1 MLLILIVRNFAPDL
15 NKSFPFGKYNCN
27 RNLNIKNMSVMVKN
41 ACLLADRINNLEE
54 SATLAMS
61 KKSRELAALGHKVIN
76 LSIGEPD
83 FKTPKHICE
92 AAKDAIDQGFH
103 SYTPVAGIPELRKVI
118 AEKFNRDNHLDWKA
132 ENVIVS
138 TGAKHSLA
146 NALAVM
152 VNPGD
157 EVIIFAPYWVSYSE
171 LVKLA
176 EGTSVIVEGAFDNDF
191 KVTAEQF
198 EAAITDKTK
207 VVMFAS
213 PNNPTGS
220 VYSEAELRAI
230 GKVVEKYP
238 NIFVLA
244 DEIYEYINFREEGH
258 FSIGSIPSIKERVI
272 TVNGMAKGFA
282 MTGWR
287 IGFIGASKW
296 IVDGIEKLQG
306 QVTSGTNHIAQRAS
320 MVAWNDMTA
329 PETMKKAYLL
339 RRDLVIGLLKEIP
352 GFKVNVPEGAF
363 YAFPDISAYFGTT
376 DGETNI
382 NNSDDLSLW
391 LLEKAFV
398 ATVSGTSFGAPNCI
412 RISTAASEE
421 SLKEAISRIK
431 TAVATLK

>member
-1 MLLILIVRNFAPDL
+1 
-15 NKSFPFGKYNCN
+15 
-27 RNLNIKNMSVMVKN
+27 MVETAN
-41 ACLLADRINNLEE
+41 LLADRINNLEE

-61 KKSRELAALGHKVIN
+61 KKSRELAAQGHKVIN

-92 AAKDAIDQGFH
+92 AAKQAIDNGFH
-103 SYTPVAGIPELRKVI
+103 AYTPVAGIPELRKAI
-118 AEKFNRDNHLDWKA
+118 AEKFQRDNNIDWKP

-171 LVKLA
+171 MVKLA
-176 EGTSVIVEGAFDNDF
+176 EGTSVILEGAFDNDF
-191 KVTAEQF
+191 KVTPEQL

-207 VVMFAS
+207 VVMYAS

-230 GKVVEKYP
+230 AAVIEKHE
-238 NIFVLA
+238 NVFVLA

-258 FSIGSIPSIKERVI
+258 FSIGSIPAIKDRVI

-287 IGFIGASKW
+287 IGFIGAAKW
-296 IVDGIEKLQG
+296 IVDGIDKLQG
-306 QVTSGTNHIAQRAS
+306 QVTSGTNSIAQRAS
-320 MVAWNDMTA
+320 VVAWDDMTA
-329 PETMKKAYLL
+329 PETMKRAYLV
-339 RRDLVIGLLKEIP
+339 RRNLVIGLLKEIP

-363 YAFPDISAYFGTT
+363 YAFPDVSYYFGKT
-376 DGETNI
+376 DGEVTI
-382 NNSDDLSLW
+382 NNSDDLSMW
-391 LLEKAFV
+391 LLEKVFV
-398 ATVSGTSFGAPNCI
+398 ATVGGGSFGAPNCI
-412 RISTAASEE
+412 RISTAASDEA
-421 SLKEAISRIK
+421 LKEAVARIK
-431 TAVATLK
+431 SAVETLK